1 MTGRYSVKELLEFN
15 PHRQVGEITY
25 FSTFNYNLKE
35 LEKQYKQ
42 AIAEYFDESAEFLL
56 KTPYFEDAYVIV
68 RVPTD
73 TISAKIDGKPPATGV
88 FIKKAPIGLNAQG
101 NKVYFDLTE
110 KQRNQWL
117 ITVYK
122 QLLEHVSANGSR
134 EPMQEANEVIK
145 RIGMQ
150 LTKPNEKGE
159 VFISEEDRGQTE
171 SSENLSVFLHQFGQR
186 QDDATLNIA
195 LDGMSNKVSLSEEGL
210 KLTKETKPSFI
221 KRIYQSLKMIFAKLL
236 KLFK

>member
-1 MTGRYSVKELLEFN
+1 M
-15 PHRQVGEITY
+15 
-25 FSTFNYNLKE
+25 
-35 LEKQYKQ
+35 
-42 AIAEYFDESAEFLL
+42 
-56 KTPYFEDAYVIV
+56 IV

-159 VFISEEDRGQTE
+159 VFINEGDRGQTE

>member
-1 MTGRYSVKELLEFN
+1 
-15 PHRQVGEITY
+15 
-25 FSTFNYNLKE
+25 
-35 LEKQYKQ
+35 
-42 AIAEYFDESAEFLL
+42 
-56 KTPYFEDAYVIV
+56 
-68 RVPTD
+68 
-73 TISAKIDGKPPATGV
+73 
-88 FIKKAPIGLNAQG
+88 
-101 NKVYFDLTE
+101 
-110 KQRNQWL
+110 
-117 ITVYK
+117 
-122 QLLEHVSANGSR
+122 
-134 EPMQEANEVIK
+134 MQEANEVIK

-159 VFISEEDRGQTE
+159 VFINEGDRGQTE